1 MTSRSLQLEIKE
13 EENGCEYHHRD
24 YRGNETDTKII
35 RVSYEDLY
43 LIGNPFLPI
52 TTKEI
57 NPEVAKLQSIK
68 EIGKNVLRYVE
79 LNCKGWVYGGH
90 TPTDKYVEIYLEK
103 EDEPETTKSKKQN
116 PLEGLID
123 II

>member
-1 MTSRSLQLEIKE
+1 MTNRSLQLEIKE
-13 EENGCEYHHRD
+13 KENGCEYHHID
-24 YRGNETDTKII
+24 YRGNETDTKTI
-35 RVSYEDLY
+35 RVSYKDLF
-43 LIGNPFLPI
+43 LIRKPLFPI

-57 NPEVAKLQSIK
+57 DPEVAKLQSIK
-68 EIGKNVLRYVE
+68 ELEKNVLEYVE
-79 LNCKGWVYGGH
+79 RNCKGWVYGGH

-103 EDEPETTKSKKQN
+103 EEN